1 MSSSLFSPPAEKPQP
16 APPRGGVAAAA
27 DHDFS
32 SCKALIIDG
41 HPTSRSILASQLR
54 DLGVGT
60 VIQCSKIADA
70 RKQLEAREFDVVLCE
85 QHFQDGNASGQSL
98 LDDLRRAQLLPFST
112 VFVMV
117 TGEASYT
124 AVAEAAESAL
134 DSYLLKPF
142 AATSLADRLFQARK
156 RKRVLRDIFVAVE
169 EGNYDH
175 AARLCLVRFQAKAPY
190 WLYAARIGAEL
201 LLRLG
206 QHDPAQKLFQAVID
220 AQALPWAKLGI
231 ARSQLES
238 GKVQQARRT
247 LETLIADD
255 PSHADAYDIMGRVHV
270 EQGSLGEALET
281 YRMATQLTPG
291 SIERLQRQGMLA
303 FYCGEHAEARRAL
316 ERAATIGI
324 TSKMF
329 DLQSMVLLAFA
340 RFRDKDTKGLQRCAD
355 NVRHVLEKAPNSAR
369 LRRFA
374 ALIDTL
380 CLMQSRQVARVLG
393 ELREMAQEVRQAN
406 FDIEAALNM
415 MSLLSEMAAA
425 ELQLDAATE
434 WIEAIA
440 MRFCVSKS
448 LSELLAKAAGVHPP
462 YSEQVRGVH
471 TKLTALAEAAMN
483 HSLNGEPRAAAK
495 ALLAHGGKTLNTK
508 LIDMARMVLQ
518 RHAEKISDAAELL
531 AMADELYNKFA
542 SSTTPG
548 VSSGAGG
555 RQSGGLALRAA
566 APPPPAAP
574 AATAATEGA
583 QPGEIANPD
592 GALAEADA
600 ASTVDEAAQ
609 RLSATAVANLGANPG
624 AGAAEQPEDA
634 ALPATS

>member
-1 MSSSLFSPPAEKPQP
+1 VSK
-16 APPRGGVAAAA
+16 A

-32 SCKALIIDG
+32 SSKALIIDG
-41 HPTSRSILASQLR
+41 HPTSRSILAAQLR

-60 VIQCSKIADA
+60 VIQCSRIADA
-70 RKQLEAREFDVVLCE
+70 RKQLEGREFDVVLCE

-142 AATSLADRLFQARK
+142 AATSLADRLLQARK
-156 RKRVLRDIFVAVE
+156 RKRVLREIFVAIE
-169 EGNYDH
+169 EGDFDQ
-175 AARLCLVRFQAKAPY
+175 AARLCLVRFQARAPY

-206 QHDPAQKLFQAVID
+206 QHDAAQKLFQAVID
-220 AQALPWAKLGI
+220 AQALPWARLGI
-231 ARSQLES
+231 ARSQLEG

-247 LETLIADD
+247 LEVLISDD
-255 PSHADAYDIMGRVHV
+255 PSHADAYDVMGRVHV
-270 EQGSLGEALET
+270 EQGSLTEALET
-281 YRMATQLTPG
+281 YRMATQLTPA

-355 NVRHVLEKAPNSAR
+355 NVRHVLERNSASRR

-374 ALIDTL
+374 ALTDTL
-380 CLMQSRQVARVLG
+380 NLMANRQLARVLE
-393 ELREMAQEVRQAN
+393 ELRTMAQETKRPD
-406 FDIEAALNM
+406 FDIEAALNLVT
-415 MSLLSEMAAA
+415 LLSELAAA
-425 ELQLDAATE
+425 ELQLDQANE
-434 WIEAIA
+434 WIDTLA

-448 LSELLAKAAGVHPP
+448 LSELLSKAAGVYPP
-462 YSEQVRGVH
+462 YAERVRAAH
-471 TKLTALAEAAMN
+471 TKVLSLAESAMN

-495 ALLAHGGKTLNTK
+495 ALLAHGGQTLNTK

-518 RHAEKISDAAELL
+518 RHAEKIEDAVELK
-531 AMADELYNKFA
+531 AMADELFGKYS
-542 SSTTPG
+542 SSTLPG
-548 VSSGAGG
+548 MGGGAG
-555 RQSGGLALRAA
+555 RQSGGLALRGGA
-566 APPPPAAP
+566 PAAP
-574 AATAATEGA
+574 AEDPGSASAPALATAPAEPTAAG
-583 QPGEIANPD
+583 QPLG
-592 GALAEADA
+592 
-600 ASTVDEAAQ
+600 
-609 RLSATAVANLGANPG
+609 ATA
-624 AGAAEQPEDA
+624 
-634 ALPATS
+634 

>member
-1 MSSSLFSPPAEKPQP
+1 VS
-16 APPRGGVAAAA
+16 RA

-32 SCKALIIDG
+32 QCKSLIIDG
-41 HPTSRSILASQLR
+41 HPTSRSILAAQLR

-60 VIQCSKIADA
+60 VVQCSRIADA

-142 AATSLADRLFQARK
+142 AASSLAERLLQARK
-156 RKRVLRDIFVAVE
+156 RKRILRDIFTAVE
-169 EGNYDH
+169 AGDFDQ
-175 AARLCLVRFQAKAPY
+175 AARLCLVRFQARAPY

-206 QHDPAQKLFQAVID
+206 KHDSAQHLFQAVID

-231 ARSQLES
+231 ARSQLEG

-247 LETLIADD
+247 LEVLISDD
-255 PSHADAYDIMGRVHV
+255 PSHADAYDVMGRVHV
-270 EQGSLGEALET
+270 EQGSLIEALET

-324 TSKMF
+324 TSKLF

-340 RFRDKDTKGLQRCAD
+340 RFRDKDGKGLQRCAD
-355 NVRHVLEKAPNSAR
+355 NVHHVLERNRSSSR
-369 LRRFA
+369 LRRFGR
-374 ALIDTL
+374 LIDVL
-380 CLMQSRQVARVLG
+380 VLMLGRQVARVLE
-393 ELREMAQEVRQAN
+393 ELREMAQEARDPD
-406 FDIEAALNM
+406 FDIEAALNLI
-415 MSLLSEMAAA
+415 SLLSEMAAA
-425 ELQLDAATE
+425 ELQLE
-434 WIEAIA
+434 EASRWVDTIA
-440 MRFCVSKS
+440 LRFCVSKS
-448 LSELLAKAAGVHPP
+448 LSELLAKAAGAHPP
-462 YSEQVRGVH
+462 YADQARAAHAKV
-471 TKLTALAEAAMN
+471 TALAESAMN

-495 ALLAHGGKTLNTK
+495 ALLAHGAQTQNTK
-508 LIDMARMVLQ
+508 LVDMARMVLQ
-518 RHAEKISDAAELL
+518 RHADKIADADDLRVV
-531 AMADELYNKFA
+531 ADELHAKLA
-542 SSTTPG
+542 HAGMPG
-548 VSSGAGG
+548 FGTSH
-555 RQSGGLALRAA
+555 RQSGGVALRAS
-566 APPPPAAP
+566 APPVP
-574 AATAATEGA
+574 
-583 QPGEIANPD
+583 
-592 GALAEADA
+592 AEAKQPTPNAVA
-600 ASTVDEAAQ
+600 ASEEK
-609 RLSATAVANLGANPG
+609 TA
-624 AGAAEQPEDA
+624 E
-634 ALPATS
+634 LPSG

>member
-1 MSSSLFSPPAEKPQP
+1 VT
-16 APPRGGVAAAA
+16 RA

-41 HPTSRSILASQLR
+41 HPTSRSIMASQLR

-60 VIQCSKIADA
+60 VIQCNRVADA
-70 RKQLEAREFDVVLCE
+70 RKQLEAREFDLVLCE
-85 QHFQDGNASGQSL
+85 QHFQDGASSGQSL
-98 LDDLRRAQLLPFST
+98 LDDLRRAQLLPFAT

-142 AATSLADRLFQARK
+142 AASSLADRLLQARK
-156 RKRVLRDIFVAVE
+156 RKRVLRDIFVAIE
-169 EGNYDH
+169 AGDFDQ
-175 AARLCLVRFQAKAPY
+175 AARLCLVRFQAKAEY

-201 LLRLG
+201 LLRIG
-206 QHDPAQKLFQAVID
+206 QTDAAQTLFQAVID

-231 ARSQLES
+231 ARSQLEG

-247 LETLIADD
+247 LEVLISDD
-255 PSHADAYDIMGRVHV
+255 PSHADAYDVMGRVHV
-270 EQGSLGEALET
+270 EQGSLTEALET

-340 RFRDKDTKGLQRCAD
+340 RFRDKDGKGLQRCAD
-355 NVRHVLEKAPNSAR
+355 NVRHVLDKAPNSPR

-380 CLMQSRQVARVLG
+380 CLMQGRQLARVLE
-393 ELREMAQEVRQAN
+393 ELRQMAQDIRQPN

-415 MSLLSEMAAA
+415 VSLLSELAAA
-425 ELQLDAATE
+425 ELQLDAANE
-434 WIEAIA
+434 WIETIA

-448 LSELLAKAAGVHPP
+448 LSELLAKACGVYPP
-462 YSEQVRGVH
+462 YAEQVRGAH
-471 TKLTALAEAAMN
+471 AKILALAEAAMN

-495 ALLAHGGKTLNTK
+495 ALLTHGAKTLNTK

-518 RHAEKISDAAELL
+518 RHAEKIADSTELQSQ
-531 AMADELYNKFA
+531 ADELYAKLA
-542 SSTTPG
+542 SATMPG
-548 VSSGAGG
+548 FSSGAN

-566 APPPPAAP
+566 AAP
-574 AATAATEGA
+574 APSAAQAATPATDEPSTAGT
-583 QPGEIANPD
+583 
-592 GALAEADA
+592 ADA
-600 ASTVDEAAQ
+600 ANAEAQDAPA
-609 RLSATAVANLGANPG
+609 LATEPSD
-624 AGAAEQPEDA
+624 AG
-634 ALPATS
+634 

>member
-1 MSSSLFSPPAEKPQP
+1 MT
-16 APPRGGVAAAA
+16 RA

-41 HPTSRSILASQLR
+41 HPTSRSIIASQLR

-60 VIQCSKIADA
+60 VIQCNRVADA
-70 RKQLEAREFDVVLCE
+70 RKQLEAREFDLVLCE
-85 QHFQDGNASGQSL
+85 QHFQDGASSGQSL

-142 AATSLADRLFQARK
+142 AAASLADRLLQARK
-156 RKRVLRDIFVAVE
+156 RKRVLRDIFTAIE
-169 EGNYDH
+169 AGDFDQ
-175 AARLCLVRFQAKAPY
+175 AARLCLVRFQAKAQY

-201 LLRLG
+201 LLRIG
-206 QHDPAQKLFQAVID
+206 QTDAAQTLFQAVID

-231 ARSQLES
+231 ARSQLEG

-247 LETLIADD
+247 LEVLIADD
-255 PSHADAYDIMGRVHV
+255 PSHADAYDVMGRVHV
-270 EQGSLGEALET
+270 EQGSLTEALET

-340 RFRDKDTKGLQRCAD
+340 RFRDKDGKGLQRCAD
-355 NVRHVLEKAPNSAR
+355 NVRHVLDKAPNSSR

-380 CLMQSRQVARVLG
+380 CLMQNRQLARVLE
-393 ELREMAQEVRQAN
+393 ELRQMAQDIRQPN

-415 MSLLSEMAAA
+415 VSLLSELAAA
-425 ELQLDAATE
+425 ELQLDAANE
-434 WIEAIA
+434 WVETIA

-448 LSELLAKAAGVHPP
+448 LSELLAKACGVYPP
-462 YSEQVRGVH
+462 YAEQVRGAH
-471 TKLTALAEAAMN
+471 AKILALAEAAMN

-495 ALLAHGGKTLNTK
+495 ALLTHGVKTLNTK

-518 RHAEKISDAAELL
+518 RHAEKITDATELQSQ
-531 AMADELYNKFA
+531 ADELYAKLA
-542 SSTTPG
+542 SATMPG
-548 VSSGAGG
+548 FSSGAN

-566 APPPPAAP
+566 AAP
-574 AATAATEGA
+574 APGATSASAPGANGETAPSADSAPATADAPAVPAQEMAALATE
-583 QPGEIANPD
+583 PN
-592 GALAEADA
+592 DA
-600 ASTVDEAAQ
+600 
-609 RLSATAVANLGANPG
+609 G
-624 AGAAEQPEDA
+624 
-634 ALPATS
+634 

>member
-1 MSSSLFSPPAEKPQP
+1 VTK
-16 APPRGGVAAAA
+16 A
-27 DHDFS
+27 DRDFS
-32 SCKALIIDG
+32 ACKALIIDG

-60 VIQCSKIADA
+60 VIQCSRIADA

-85 QHFQDGNASGQSL
+85 QHFQDGSASGQSL

-142 AATSLADRLFQARK
+142 AATSLADRLLQARK
-156 RKRVLRDIFVAVE
+156 RKRVLREIFVAIE
-169 EGNYDH
+169 EGDFDH
-175 AARLCLVRFQAKAPY
+175 AARLCLVRFQARAPY

-201 LLRLG
+201 LLRLN
-206 QHDPAQKLFQAVID
+206 QHDAAQKLFQAVID
-220 AQALPWAKLGI
+220 AQALPWARLGI
-231 ARSQLES
+231 ARSQLEG

-247 LETLIADD
+247 LEVLISDD
-255 PSHADAYDIMGRVHV
+255 PSHADAYDVMGRVHV
-270 EQGSLGEALET
+270 EQGSLTEALET

-355 NVRHVLEKAPNSAR
+355 NVRHVLERNSRSGR

-380 CLMQSRQVARVLG
+380 NLMAGRQVARVLG
-393 ELREMAQEVRQAN
+393 ELRAMAPEIKRPD
-406 FDIEAALNM
+406 FDIEAALNLIT
-415 MSLLSEMAAA
+415 LLSELAAA
-425 ELQLDAATE
+425 ELQLEQAND
-434 WIEAIA
+434 WIDNLAL
-440 MRFCVSKS
+440 RFCVSKS
-448 LSELLAKAAGVHPP
+448 LSELLSRAATVYPP
-462 YSEQVRGVH
+462 YSDRVRLAHARV
-471 TKLTALAEAAMN
+471 TSLAESAMN
-483 HSLNGEPRAAAK
+483 HSLNGEPRAAVK
-495 ALLAHGGKTLNTK
+495 ALLAHGGQTLNTK

-518 RHAEKISDAAELL
+518 RHGDKIQDAADLK
-531 AMADELYNKFA
+531 AIADDLFGKFA

-548 VSSGAGG
+548 FNGGAG
-555 RQSGGLALRAA
+555 RQSGGLALRATA
-566 APPPPAAP
+566 SDPPAQTGPAAP
-574 AATAATEGA
+574 QAPAAAPTFDAATGA
-583 QPGEIANPD
+583 
-592 GALAEADA
+592 
-600 ASTVDEAAQ
+600 
-609 RLSATAVANLGANPG
+609 
-624 AGAAEQPEDA
+624 AGAIV
-634 ALPATS
+634 

>member
-1 MSSSLFSPPAEKPQP
+1 MT
-16 APPRGGVAAAA
+16 RA

-60 VIQCSKIADA
+60 VIQCNRIADA
-70 RKQLEAREFDVVLCE
+70 RKQLEAREFDLVLCE
-85 QHFQDGNASGQSL
+85 QHFQDGNSSGQSL

-142 AATSLADRLFQARK
+142 AASSLADRLLQARK
-156 RKRVLRDIFVAVE
+156 RKRVLRDIFVAIE
-169 EGNYDH
+169 AGDYDQ
-175 AARLCLVRFQAKAPY
+175 ATRLCLVRFQAKAPY

-201 LLRLG
+201 LLRIG
-206 QHDPAQKLFQAVID
+206 QHDAAQKLFQAVID
-220 AQALPWAKLGI
+220 AQALPWARLGI
-231 ARSQLES
+231 ARSQLDG

-247 LETLIADD
+247 LEVLIADD
-255 PSHADAYDIMGRVHV
+255 PSHADAYDVMGRVHV
-270 EQGSLGEALET
+270 EQGSLTEALET

-340 RFRDKDTKGLQRCAD
+340 RFRDKDGKGLQRCAD
-355 NVRHVLEKAPNSAR
+355 NVRHVLEKNPKSTR

-380 CLMQSRQVARVLG
+380 YLMHNRQVARVLE
-393 ELREMAQEVRQAN
+393 ELREMAQDIRQPN

-415 MSLLSEMAAA
+415 VSLLSELAAA
-425 ELQLDAATE
+425 ELQLGAADE
-434 WIEAIA
+434 WIDTIA
-440 MRFCVSKS
+440 MRFCVSRS
-448 LSELLAKAAGVHPP
+448 LSELLAKACGVYPP
-462 YSEQVRGVH
+462 YAEQVRGAH
-471 TKLTALAEAAMN
+471 AKILALAEAAMN

-495 ALLAHGGKTLNTK
+495 ALLTHGGKTLNTK
-508 LIDMARMVLQ
+508 LIDMARMVLL
-518 RHAEKISDAAELL
+518 RHAEKVTDAADLQSE
-531 AMADELYNKFA
+531 ADELYAKLA
-542 SSTTPG
+542 SATTPG
-548 VSSGAGG
+548 FGGAAAG
-555 RQSGGLALRAA
+555 RQTGGLALRAS
-566 APPPPAAP
+566 AAP
-574 AATAATEGA
+574 APAAAPSPPPDAISEPALSADSAPATADTPAESTQETAALATE
-583 QPGEIANPD
+583 PN
-592 GALAEADA
+592 DA
-600 ASTVDEAAQ
+600 
-609 RLSATAVANLGANPG
+609 G
-624 AGAAEQPEDA
+624 
-634 ALPATS
+634 

>member
-1 MSSSLFSPPAEKPQP
+1 MSK
-16 APPRGGVAAAA
+16 A

-41 HPTSRSILASQLR
+41 HPTSRSILAAQLR

-60 VIQCSKIADA
+60 VIQCSRIADA

-85 QHFQDGNASGQSL
+85 QHFQDGAASGQSL

-142 AATSLADRLFQARK
+142 AATSLADRLLQARK
-156 RKRVLRDIFVAVE
+156 RKRVLREIFVAIE
-169 EGNYDH
+169 EGDYDQ
-175 AARLCLVRFQAKAPY
+175 AARLCLVRFQARAPY

-220 AQALPWAKLGI
+220 AQALPWARLGI
-231 ARSQLES
+231 ARSQLEG

-247 LETLIADD
+247 LEMLISDD
-255 PSHADAYDIMGRVHV
+255 PSHADAYDVMGRVHV
-270 EQGSLGEALET
+270 EQGSLTEALET
-281 YRMATQLTPG
+281 YRMATQLTPA

-355 NVRHVLEKAPNSAR
+355 NVRHVLERNSASRR

-380 CLMQSRQVARVLG
+380 NLMANRQLARVLE
-393 ELREMAQEVRQAN
+393 ELRAMAQETKRPD
-406 FDIEAALNM
+406 FDIEAALNLVT
-415 MSLLSEMAAA
+415 LLSELAAA
-425 ELQLDAATE
+425 ELQLDQANE
-434 WIEAIA
+434 WIDTLA

-448 LSELLAKAAGVHPP
+448 LSELLSKAAGVYPP
-462 YSEQVRGVH
+462 YADRVRAAH
-471 TKLTALAEAAMN
+471 TKVLSLAESAMN

-495 ALLAHGGKTLNTK
+495 ALLAHGGQTLNTK
-508 LIDMARMVLQ
+508 LVDMARMVLQ
-518 RHAEKISDAAELL
+518 RHADKIEDADELK
-531 AMADELYNKFA
+531 AMADELFGKFS
-542 SSTTPG
+542 SSTLPG
-548 VSSGAGG
+548 MGGSAG
-555 RQSGGLALRAA
+555 RQSGGLALRGGGT
-566 APPPPAAP
+566 PAAP
-574 AATAATEGA
+574 AEE
-583 QPGEIANPD
+583 PGNAP
-592 GALAEADA
+592 
-600 ASTVDEAAQ
+600 S
-609 RLSATAVANLGANPG
+609 
-624 AGAAEQPEDA
+624 
-634 ALPATS
+634 PATSSSPPAGPMVASQPLGAAA